1 MCILQSNVSEPLR
14 FKLETNCET
23 SAAFALLVFDKG
35 DKEASL
41 RSSYADISSNYTS
54 IECVSIRKEEVRDIE
69 HDDEYNASTSSLG
82 STPGHV
88 QASDLTPFMVK
99 VQINMTHQQ
108 DQAMTISHFH
118 PVQQTFVVFVVSMLS
133 SCCVSI
139 KISMTFYNAYTHTSD
154 CFAPV

>member
-1 MCILQSNVSEPLR
+1 M
-14 FKLETNCET
+14 
-23 SAAFALLVFDKG
+23 FDKG

-69 HDDEYNASTSSLG
+69 HDDEYNASTSSSLG

-99 VQINMTHQQ
+99 V
-108 DQAMTISHFH
+108 
-118 PVQQTFVVFVVSMLS
+118 
-133 SCCVSI
+133 
-139 KISMTFYNAYTHTSD
+139 
-154 CFAPV
+154 

>member
-1 MCILQSNVSEPLR
+1 MCILKSNVSEPLH

-23 SAAFALLVFDKG
+23 PEPFAVLEFDRG

-82 STPGHV
+82 IVHLV
-88 QASDLTPFMVK
+88 MFKL
-99 VQINMTHQQ
+99 
-108 DQAMTISHFH
+108 
-118 PVQQTFVVFVVSMLS
+118 QT
-133 SCCVSI
+133 
-139 KISMTFYNAYTHTSD
+139 
-154 CFAPV
+154 

>member
-1 MCILQSNVSEPLR
+1 M
-14 FKLETNCET
+14 ETNFET
-23 SAAFALLVFDKG
+23 STEFAILEFDKG

-54 IECVSIRKEEVRDIE
+54 IECVPIRKEEVRDIE

-99 VQINMTHQQ
+99 V
-108 DQAMTISHFH
+108 
-118 PVQQTFVVFVVSMLS
+118 
-133 SCCVSI
+133 
-139 KISMTFYNAYTHTSD
+139 
-154 CFAPV
+154 